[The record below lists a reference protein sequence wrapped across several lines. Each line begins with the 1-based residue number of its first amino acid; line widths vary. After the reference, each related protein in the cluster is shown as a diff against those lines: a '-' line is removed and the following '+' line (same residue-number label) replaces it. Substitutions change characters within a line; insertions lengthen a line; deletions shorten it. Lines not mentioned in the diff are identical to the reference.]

1 MDGLILIDKEK
12 DITSYDVIRKLKKLL
27 PRKYKI
33 GHAGTLDPFATGL
46 LIVMLGKATKLMDDI
61 HKLEKTYEGKAE
73 FGFATDTQD
82 ITGERIKEIDVSENI
97 SKEQIN
103 ECIKDNFIGKI
114 FQLPPIYSAKKVK
127 GQKAYDLARKGQEV
141 ILKPKEIEV
150 KNFEIVK
157 YEWPY
162 VKFTITCSTG
172 TYVRTLIDDLGKSL
186 GSLATAVE
194 LRRISIGSLDLEKSV
209 KSDEIL
215 KESFHIEDQYLE
227 LDKVKNFLKNE

>member
-46 LIVMLGKATKLMDDI
+46 LIVMLGKATKLMDEI
-61 HKLEKTYEGKAE
+61 HKLEKRYEVKAE

-82 ITGERIKEIDVSENI
+82 ITGERIKEIDVSVNILKEKIEGCIKESFLGNI
-97 SKEQIN
+97 S
-103 ECIKDNFIGKI
+103 
-114 FQLPPIYSAKKVK
+114 QLPPIYSAKKVN
-127 GQKAYDLARKGQEV
+127 GQKAYDLARKGKEV

-150 KNFEIVK
+150 KNFEIVE
-157 YEWPY
+157 YDWPY
-162 VKFTITCSTG
+162 VKFSITCSTG

-186 GSLATAVE
+186 DSLATAIE
-194 LRRISIGSLDLEKSV
+194 LRRISIGSFELEDAVRSEEISNEDFRIEDRYLEIDKV
-209 KSDEIL
+209 KEIL
-215 KESFHIEDQYLE
+215 K
-227 LDKVKNFLKNE
+227 NE